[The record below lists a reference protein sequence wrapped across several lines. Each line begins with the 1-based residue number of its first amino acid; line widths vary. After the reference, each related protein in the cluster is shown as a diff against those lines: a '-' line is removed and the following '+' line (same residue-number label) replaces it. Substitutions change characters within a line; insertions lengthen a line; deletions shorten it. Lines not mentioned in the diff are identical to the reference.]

1 MLRPLL
7 LATPPL
13 GHLICLRSIVSASI
27 RAAFLPT
34 RAMKRKLMGGL
45 RSSLMPNIKV
55 YTTAALQKHRARDF
69 TEPLFSHASRRV
81 LPLPLAV
88 LEKSSPP
95 RRRRSHPRRG

>member
-55 YTTAALQKHRARDF
+55 YTTAALRSAARVSSRSPCFARTHRGPARS
-69 TEPLFSHASRRV
+69 ERRKNK
-81 LPLPLAV
+81 AQR
-88 LEKSSPP
+88 ERNRISS
-95 RRRRSHPRRG
+95 